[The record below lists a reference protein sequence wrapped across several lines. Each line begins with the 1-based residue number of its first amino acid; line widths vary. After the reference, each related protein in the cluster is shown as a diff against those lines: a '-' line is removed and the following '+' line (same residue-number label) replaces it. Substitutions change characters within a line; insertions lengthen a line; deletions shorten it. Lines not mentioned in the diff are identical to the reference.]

1 MKHPAQLPIHNY
13 GNYGRS
19 KIMTIET
26 HFPLA
31 IYVEDLPDAQRHKSR
46 LLEAIWTLESQEE
59 QKRNFEGRAWTGDIH
74 GVAQVHQDARFAWL
88 VQQVEQH
95 TRQYLQ
101 ELGLALEEVALYIQ
115 RAWPVISRMGEEV
128 GPHSHLTAH
137 VSAVYYVSVPNS
149 GSDESGCLVFLNDS
163 RQNEVSPGLGLE
175 NTELFTEWNG
185 LNQDQAAYAP
195 TEGRLIIFP
204 AKQRHAVAINEIDEA
219 RVSISFDIVLT
230 AKSGATSHEFLAP
243 SPALWKEFGG

>member
-1 MKHPAQLPIHNY
+1 MA
-13 GNYGRS
+13 
-19 KIMTIET
+19 IET

-31 IYVEDLPDAQRHKSR
+31 IYIEDLPDAQAQKSG
-46 LLEAIWTLESQEE
+46 LLQAIWTLESDES
-59 QKRNFEGRAWTGDIH
+59 QKHNFEGRAWTGDIH
-74 GVAQVHQDARFAWL
+74 GVGAIHQDPRFAWL

-95 TRQYLQ
+95 TQRYLQ
-101 ELGLALEEVALYIQ
+101 ELGLALEGVALYIQ
-115 RAWPVISRMGEEV
+115 RAWPVISRYGEEV

-204 AKQRHAVAINEIDEA
+204 AKQRHAVATNETDEA
-219 RVSISFDIVLT
+219 RVSVSFDILLT
-230 AKSGATSHEFLAP
+230 AKPGAASYEFLAP
-243 SPALWKEFGG
+243 PPGLWKVFGS

>member
-1 MKHPAQLPIHNY
+1 MA
-13 GNYGRS
+13 
-19 KIMTIET
+19 IET

-31 IYVEDLPDAQRHKSR
+31 IYVEDLPDAQAHQST
-46 LLEAIWTLESQEE
+46 LLQAVWSLESEEE

-74 GVAQVHQDARFAWL
+74 GVAQVHQDPQFAWL
-88 VQQVEQH
+88 VRQVEQH
-95 TRQYLQ
+95 TQQYLK
-101 ELGLALEEVALYIQ
+101 ELGLALEGVELFIQ
-115 RAWPVISRMGEEV
+115 RAWPVISRCGEEV

-137 VSAVYYVSVPNS
+137 VSAVYYVSVPYS
-149 GSDESGCLVFLNDS
+149 GSDEAGCLVFLNDS

-204 AKQRHAVAINEIDEA
+204 AKQRHAVATNETDEA
-219 RVSISFDIVLT
+219 RVSISFDILLT
-230 AKSGATSHEFLAP
+230 AKPGAASYEFLAP
-243 SPALWKEFGG
+243 PPSLWKVFGG

>member
-1 MKHPAQLPIHNY
+1 MA
-13 GNYGRS
+13 
-19 KIMTIET
+19 IET

-31 IYVEDLPDAQRHKSR
+31 IYVEDLPDAQAHQST
-46 LLEAIWTLESQEE
+46 LLQAVWSLESEEE

-74 GVAQVHQDARFAWL
+74 GVAQVHQDPQFAWL
-88 VQQVEQH
+88 VRQVEQH
-95 TRQYLQ
+95 TQQYLK
-101 ELGLALEEVALYIQ
+101 ELGLALEGVELFIQ
-115 RAWPVISRMGEEV
+115 RAWPVISRGGEEV

-137 VSAVYYVSVPNS
+137 VSAVYYISVPYS
-149 GSDESGCLVFLNDS
+149 GSDEAGCLVFLNDS

-204 AKQRHAVAINEIDEA
+204 AKQRHAVATNETDEA
-219 RVSISFDIVLT
+219 RVSISFDILLT
-230 AKSGATSHEFLAP
+230 AKPGAASYEFLAP
-243 SPALWKEFGG
+243 PPSLWKMFGVR